1 MVLGI
6 IRRRGQ
12 GSQKRAGPVHRV
24 LRIIVDGREL
34 LVRRLIRIT
43 PEEIVYVDFSG
54 HVRVMRREKR
64 GAKKHVIPITL

>member
-12 GSQKRAGPVHRV
+12 GPRPRTGPIQRV

-64 GAKKHVIPITL
+64 RAKKHVVPLTL